1 MHFTTIVFRFT
12 DIIFFKYLYSQSI
25 DTKLADVITDGNNDI
40 CIHLFSNSPDGS
52 KDLDGLKRR
61 RRRRREEKTYMYT
74 EKRRRQDK
82 GSRIEGER
90 QEKER

>member
-12 DIIFFKYLYSQSI
+12 DIIFFGYLYSQFT
-25 DTKLADVITDGNNDI
+25 DTKLADMITDENNDI

-61 RRRRREEKTYMYT
+61 RRREEKTYMYT

-82 GSRIEGER
+82 GSRIQGER

>member
-1 MHFTTIVFRFT
+1 
-12 DIIFFKYLYSQSI
+12 
-25 DTKLADVITDGNNDI
+25 
-40 CIHLFSNSPDGS
+40 LFSNSPDGS

>member
-12 DIIFFKYLYSQSI
+12 DIIFFGYLYSQST

-52 KDLDGLKRR
+52 KDLDGLKRGW
-61 RRRRREEKTYMYT
+61 RREEKTYMYT
-74 EKRRRQDK
+74 EKRRRQDN

>member
-1 MHFTTIVFRFT
+1 M
-12 DIIFFKYLYSQSI
+12 
-25 DTKLADVITDGNNDI
+25 
-40 CIHLFSNSPDGS
+40 FSNSPDGS

-61 RRRRREEKTYMYT
+61 RRREEKTYTYT

>member
-61 RRRRREEKTYMYT
+61 RRREEKTYTYT

-82 GSRIEGER
+82 RSRIEGER